1 MEKLKTYNESFLKA
15 SILHKK
21 LHKKKFPSDDLI
33 FLNDLV
39 LSQKLPKKDYLNFI
53 SLLNSKINKK
63 TFAEKYFTQYRNV
76 LTGIKYIV
84 SGGAEYDYP
93 NYSKEISEILKKI
106 FAFIYLL
113 DTEGNLIINSFYA
126 SILFYAIDI
135 AKNKGDKNFY
145 EKLNVSEIDKC
156 VVYLINSFNSG
167 LK

>member
-1 MEKLKTYNESFLKA
+1 LEKLKTYNESFLKA

-21 LHKKKFPSDDLI
+21 KFPSDELI

-84 SGGAEYDYP
+84 SSGAECDCP
-93 NYSKEISEILKKI
+93 NYSKEMSEILKKCLLS
-106 FAFIYLL
+106 FAY
-113 DTEGNLIINSFYA
+113 
-126 SILFYAIDI
+126 
-135 AKNKGDKNFY
+135 
-145 EKLNVSEIDKC
+145 
-156 VVYLINSFNSG
+156 
-167 LK
+167 

>member
-15 SILHKK
+15 SILR
-21 LHKKKFPSDDLI
+21 KKKFPSDDLI

-106 FAFIYLL
+106 FAFIYL
-113 DTEGNLIINSFYA
+113 
-126 SILFYAIDI
+126 
-135 AKNKGDKNFY
+135 
-145 EKLNVSEIDKC
+145 
-156 VVYLINSFNSG
+156 
-167 LK
+167 

>member
-84 SGGAEYDYP
+84 SGGVEYE
-93 NYSKEISEILKKI
+93 NMTIQI
-106 FAFIYLL
+106 
-113 DTEGNLIINSFYA
+113 
-126 SILFYAIDI
+126 I
-135 AKNKGDKNFY
+135 AKR
-145 EKLNVSEIDKC
+145 
-156 VVYLINSFNSG
+156 YL
-167 LK
+167 KY